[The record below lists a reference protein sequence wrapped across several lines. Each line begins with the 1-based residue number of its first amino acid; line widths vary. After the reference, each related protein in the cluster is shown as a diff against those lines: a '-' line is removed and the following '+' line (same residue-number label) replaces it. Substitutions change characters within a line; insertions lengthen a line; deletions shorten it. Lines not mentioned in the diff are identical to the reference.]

1 MWTGGDGSCTLIS
14 PKRQPLRKNKQ
25 RKQIKM
31 ITNQQSEAGM
41 LADEN
46 AIISA
51 IKRSISHNEIV
62 NIPDAS
68 PMMTVD
74 WIADLYDEVDSAS
87 EPDGSRDV
95 WGKRDG
101 EDFRIKLV
109 KK

>member
-1 MWTGGDGSCTLIS
+1 MTTTANS
-14 PKRQPLRKNKQ
+14 
-25 RKQIKM
+25 
-31 ITNQQSEAGM
+31 TNILPQTEAGM
-41 LADEN
+41 LAEEN

-51 IKRSISHNEIV
+51 VKRSISHNEIV
-62 NIPDAS
+62 SIPDES

-74 WIADLYDEVDSAS
+74 WIADIYDDVDSSS

-109 KK
+109 KQ

>member
-1 MWTGGDGSCTLIS
+1 MTTTANS
-14 PKRQPLRKNKQ
+14 KNILPQ
-25 RKQIKM
+25 
-31 ITNQQSEAGM
+31 TEAGM

-62 NIPDAS
+62 NIRDAS

-74 WIADLYDEVDSAS
+74 WIADIYDEVDSAS
-87 EPDGSRDV
+87 ESDGSRDV

-109 KK
+109 KQ